1 MKHTLGAFLRD
12 LKHVT
17 GSRLWWTLALSM
29 TCSLSEGA
37 GLALLLPTLA
47 VAGFSLDHQGGADR
61 YAAIVRSAFLR
72 IGIKPGLLT
81 LLSLLV
87 AILGVRALIERS
99 REIAV
104 WTVRQRFEDV
114 LRRRLYHA
122 IARADWLFITR
133 SRFADFSHA
142 LTAELS
148 RVGDAALVTL
158 MLAADIALVVIYTAA
173 ALLLS
178 TAVTLSIMSAALL
191 LALALRGKTRRIEQ
205 HGADVATTTNQLYAA
220 ASDHLQSLKTA
231 RTYDASERNFALFAS
246 LSERIAAANIAAIR
260 EQALASAWFQLAA
273 ILMIIPVLYFALRV
287 FGVAPAELLI
297 LLLVFVRI
305 MPRFLMI
312 HRGFQNLVKMLPS
325 YANVAALEQRC
336 RAAEE
341 PTAANVPV
349 PSLRHEINLRQVTFS
364 YRPGTA
370 PALRDLA
377 MTIPAGRITAIVGP
391 SGVGKST
398 ITDIAM
404 GLIVPNSGSVTLDGT
419 LLTAATA
426 TAWRNQIGYV
436 AQETTLFHLSIRDN
450 LLWACPGAD
459 EAAMFDALRLAA
471 AEDFVRALPKGL
483 DTVIGD
489 RGAMLSQGERQR
501 IALARALVRRPA
513 LLVLDEATNSL
524 DYDNEARVLGAI
536 EALRGNLTILLVAH
550 RLSAIRY
557 ADLIYV
563 IEAGQVAEAG
573 GWEDLNGREGGRF
586 RALCQAHRLVA

>member
-1 MKHTLGAFLRD
+1 
-12 LKHVT
+12 
-17 GSRLWWTLALSM
+17 
-29 TCSLSEGA
+29 
-37 GLALLLPTLA
+37 
-47 VAGFSLDHQGGADR
+47 
-61 YAAIVRSAFLR
+61 
-72 IGIKPGLLT
+72 
-81 LLSLLV
+81 
-87 AILGVRALIERS
+87 
-99 REIAV
+99 
-104 WTVRQRFEDV
+104 
-114 LRRRLYHA
+114 
-122 IARADWLFITR
+122 
-133 SRFADFSHA
+133 
-142 LTAELS
+142 
-148 RVGDAALVTL
+148 
-158 MLAADIALVVIYTAA
+158 
-173 ALLLS
+173 
-178 TAVTLSIMSAALL
+178 
-191 LALALRGKTRRIEQ
+191 
-205 HGADVATTTNQLYAA
+205 
-220 ASDHLQSLKTA
+220 
-231 RTYDASERNFALFAS
+231 
-246 LSERIAAANIAAIR
+246 
-260 EQALASAWFQLAA
+260 
-273 ILMIIPVLYFALRV
+273 
-287 FGVAPAELLI
+287 
-297 LLLVFVRI
+297 
-305 MPRFLMI
+305 
-312 HRGFQNLVKMLPS
+312 
-325 YANVAALEQRC
+325 
-336 RAAEE
+336 
-341 PTAANVPV
+341 
-349 PSLRHEINLRQVTFS
+349 
-364 YRPGTA
+364 
-370 PALRDLA
+370 
-377 MTIPAGRITAIVGP
+377 
-391 SGVGKST
+391 VGKST

-426 TAWRNQIGYV
+426 TAWRTQIGYV